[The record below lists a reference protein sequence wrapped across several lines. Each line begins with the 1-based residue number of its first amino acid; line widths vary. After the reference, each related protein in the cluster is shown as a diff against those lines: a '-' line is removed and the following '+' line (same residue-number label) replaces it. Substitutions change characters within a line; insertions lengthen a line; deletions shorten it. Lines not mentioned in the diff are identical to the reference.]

1 MFVKVMRRIY
11 PGALSLIIVI
21 LALAFTFSCE
31 KAKEEEKEEEVKPE
45 RQELPV
51 INSVKILPE
60 NPSSSEDLE
69 AEVEAKWDADVEYV
83 YQWRKNGGEIMGE
96 TESTLESNCFFKGDT
111 IEVRVMPYKGELIG
125 KFKRSKPVVI
135 LNSPPVVKS
144 ASIEPSPAY
153 ANNDL
158 KVKVDAFD
166 ADGDYIRYT
175 YQWKKGNRELQGETG
190 LTLSSSYF
198 KKGDKISYWASATD
212 GESEEKQFYSGTTLI
227 HNSPPSIVSQSS
239 GKVTGGSLYE
249 YKVVAEDADGDALTY
264 KLSSAPE
271 GMTINVSTGMI
282 KWNIAREQRDV
293 NYEFKVIV
301 IDAEGAVAI
310 QPITLK
316 ISFEKSS

>member
-1 MFVKVMRRIY
+1 MFLRVMKRIY
-11 PGALSLIIVI
+11 PGTLSLMIVI
-21 LALAFTFSCE
+21 LTLAFAFSCE
-31 KAKEEEKEEEVKPE
+31 KAKEEEKEKEVITGIPA
-45 RQELPV
+45 PPF
-51 INSVKILPE
+51 INVVKILPE
-60 NPSSSEDLE
+60 SPSSSEDLE
-69 AEVEAKWDADVEYV
+69 AEVEAQWDADVEYV

-96 TESTLESNCFFKGDT
+96 TKSTLENNCFFKGDT
-111 IEVRVMPYKGELIG
+111 IEVGVMPYKGELIG
-125 KFKRSKPVVI
+125 KFKRSKPVII

-153 ANNDL
+153 SHNDL
-158 KVKVDAFD
+158 KAKVDAFD

-198 KKGDKISYWASATD
+198 KKGDKISYWVNVTD
-212 GESEEKQFYSGTTLI
+212 GESEEKQFYSGTSLI
-227 HNSPPSIVSQSS
+227 HNSPPSIDSQSS
-239 GKVTGGSLYE
+239 GKVTGKSLYE
-249 YKVVAEDADGDALTY
+249 CKIVAEDADGDSLTY

-271 GMTINVSTGMI
+271 GMTIDASKGMI
-282 KWNIAREQRDV
+282 KWHIAKEQRDV

-301 IDAEGAVAI
+301 IDAEGAIAI

>member
-1 MFVKVMRRIY
+1 MFVKVIKRIC
-11 PGALSLIIVI
+11 PGTLSLIIVI
-21 LALAFTFSCE
+21 LTLAFAFSCE
-31 KAKEEEKEEEVKPE
+31 KAKEEEKEVITGIPAP
-45 RQELPV
+45 PV
-51 INSVKILPE
+51 INFVKILPE

-69 AEVEAKWDADVEYV
+69 AKVETKWDADVEYV

-111 IEVRVMPYKGELIG
+111 IEVRVMPYKGELMG

-190 LTLSSSYF
+190 STLSSSYF
-198 KKGDKISYWASATD
+198 KKGDKISYWASVTD

-249 YKVVAEDADGDALTY
+249 YKVVAEDVDGDALTY

-271 GMTINVSTGMI
+271 GMTINASTGMI

-301 IDAEGAVAI
+301 VDAEGAVAI

-316 ISFEKSS
+316 ISFEKNS